1 MLTNQYEVEKYI
13 KVTADRANLKVVW
26 NDEGIAATDGKTVWL
41 PKINGDTTQEQ
52 ADAMI
57 SLVAHEATHVLHSDF
72 ALLRD
77 KQLTPDTSFLGAV
90 LNAIEDDGVDAI
102 NASQFAGDRMVRNDH
117 VSRLVEGIAA
127 NLDAAVLKNAGK
139 PLNSEAQKMI
149 SNLVFSVDGR
159 SDIYPSLSGV
169 VRGLEKHL
177 DEEGK
182 GYVKKLIDGN
192 YAAEVRKLR
201 ADHSTKRTE
210 GAYKLAR
217 RIIEEVYNLD
227 ADEEEQKAKAA
238 AQAKADAKGE
248 GAGEGKKG
256 EKGKGKGKGAG
267 KDGKDPNKAL
277 FGELGKPDGDGE
289 MRTEDAQ
296 AIYKFFTE
304 DTHEEF
310 IEQTVKGANL
320 HITYNNDRATDAGSY
335 SPTPLNDTII
345 INYPTGKTNYPRIS
359 ADANGARS
367 GYADIATETDG
378 FANKVRRLVQIRARD
393 RMQYGT
399 KKGRLHAGA
408 AYRVVL
414 KNAPGFNEKVFK
426 KPIVSETLDS
436 AVMVLGDISGS
447 MSGSKMEHQISAFLQ
462 LNQAIGNALHIPVAM
477 VGFTEHSARN
487 AMFIWRRFE
496 DNTLSNEKLKKRML
510 HSAQYMSQN
519 CDGDSILYGYTM
531 LKQRKEKRKILLVLS
546 DGSPASSKRGDVD
559 AYTAQLIAQLERDR
573 SVDIYAIGILDDN
586 VKRLYKNHRVIGS
599 ATELESALLSIIERK
614 LV

>member
-13 KVTADRANLKVVW
+13 KVTADRADLKVVW
-26 NDEGIAATDGKTVWL
+26 NDEGVAATDGKTVWL
-41 PKINGDTTQEQ
+41 PKINGSTTQEQ

-72 ALLRD
+72 TLLKE
-77 KQLTPDTSFLGAV
+77 KQLSPDTSFLGAV
-90 LNAIEDDGVDAI
+90 LNAVEDDGVDAI

-117 VSRLVEGIAA
+117 VTRLVESIAA
-127 NLDAAVLKNAGK
+127 NLDAAVLKNDGK
-139 PLNSEAQKMI
+139 PLNSEAQKMV
-149 SNLVFSVDGR
+149 SNLVFSVEGR

-169 VRGLEKHL
+169 VGALEKHL
-177 DEEGK
+177 DDEGK
-182 GYVKKLIDGN
+182 EYVRKLRSGN

-201 ADHSTKRTE
+201 ADHTTKRTL
-210 GAYKLAR
+210 GAYHLAR
-217 RIIEEVYNLD
+217 RIIDEVYGID
-227 ADEEEQKAKAA
+227 PDEEEQKAKKAAEAKAA
-238 AQAKADAKGE
+238 AG
-248 GAGEGKKG
+248 GAGDKES
-256 EKGKGKGKGAG
+256 KGKGKGKGEG
-267 KDGKDPNKAL
+267 DGEEDGKAL
-277 FGELGKPDGDGE
+277 FGELGKGGGE
-289 MRTEDAQ
+289 LRTEQAQ
-296 AIYKFFTE
+296 AVYKFFTE
-304 DTHEEF
+304 DSHEEF
-310 IEQTVKGANL
+310 IEASVKGADL
-320 HITYNNDRATDAGSY
+320 HIHYERDRATGAGSY
-335 SPTPLNDTII
+335 APTPLQQTII
-345 INYPTGKTNYPRIS
+345 INYPTGQSNYARIS
-359 ADANGARS
+359 ATPDNGRA
-367 GYADIATETDG
+367 GYTDIPTETDG

-414 KNAPGFNEKVFK
+414 KNAAGFNERVFK

-477 VGFTEHSARN
+477 LGFTEHERRN

-496 DNTLSNEKLKKRML
+496 DSTLSNEKLKKRML
-510 HSAQYMSQN
+510 HSAKYMSQN
-519 CDGDSILYGYTM
+519 CDGDSILYGYTL

-546 DGSPASSKRGDVD
+546 DGSPASSKAGDVD
-559 AYTAQLIAQLERDR
+559 DYTAQLIRQLERDR
-573 SVDIYAIGILDDN
+573 SVDIYAIGILDNN
-586 VKRLYKNHRVIGS
+586 VERLYKNHRVIHS